1 MSTHELMSGDIY
13 KHKDAYYLAIET
25 NVGFK
30 SFYWTQ
36 KCIIETAHWW
46 EEEPNNVEYIMNIA
60 SCLCDVFDRL
70 EGR

>member
-13 KHKDAYYLAIET
+13 KHDGEYYLAIKTDE
-25 NVGFK
+25 GFK

-36 KCIIETAHWW
+36 ERIIETHHWW
-46 EEEPNNVEYIMNIA
+46 EAEPNYVEYIMNIA
-60 SCLCDVFDRL
+60 SCLYDVFDKL